1 MAGPEVSQF
10 FSHLSLTLREKN
22 PYSGFFWSVF
32 SPNAG
37 KYGKIRVTKTPNT
50 NTLHAVL
57 LSYKLDS
64 YKNVLL

>member
-1 MAGPEVSQF
+1 MAAPKVSQF

-22 PYSGFFWSVF
+22 PYSEFFSSVF
-32 SPNAG
+32 SPNTG

-50 NTLHAVL
+50 DTLYAVL

-64 YKNVLL
+64 YKSVLL